1 MCTSFTF
8 TSQYDTTY
16 LARTMDFAFELK
28 AFPKVIP
35 SGYHWET
42 TYGQS
47 FTFDYG
53 FVGSAMKIDDVMFA
67 DGINEKGL
75 SIAILNNNGF
85 ATYATKPLSHHINL
99 GPESFIM
106 WLLGK
111 NASISQLKETL
122 DNVRLIDEQNPVLGQ
137 TPAFHFIVTD
147 QTGQSIVLVPKEG
160 KLILKHNPVQV
171 LTNHPDLEWHYQN
184 LRHYTSFKPE
194 VPTSHILGDTKIKP
208 IGIEAGTEILPG
220 GYTTSARFVK
230 TAYFR
235 QMIEDAEDDTMRLNN
250 LFKLLDTVSIPRG
263 IVLNEGQ
270 PHYTQ
275 YQCILDC
282 EHLTYYYKDYNSSDI
297 YMIQLSEDL
306 LKIKKEQTYEINP
319 QLTFKD
325 VTLSRDK
332 AADESV

>member
-16 LARTMDFAFELK
+16 LARTMDFAFELN

-35 SGYHWET
+35 RGYQWKT
-42 TYGQS
+42 IYGQS

-53 FVGSAMKIDDVMFA
+53 FVGSAMKIDDTMFA

-85 ATYATKPLSHHINL
+85 ATYASQAVSHHINL
-99 GPESFIM
+99 DPESFIM

-111 NASISQLKETL
+111 NASISQIQETI
-122 DNVRLIDEQNPVLGQ
+122 DEVILIDEQNPVLGV

-147 QTGQSIVLVPKEG
+147 RTGQSIVLVPKEG
-160 KLILKHNPVQV
+160 KLVLKNNPVQV
-171 LTNHPDLEWHYQN
+171 LTNHPDIEWHYQN
-184 LRHYTSFKPE
+184 LRQYTTFKPE
-194 VPTSHILGDTKIKP
+194 ISTPNTLGDIDIKP

-220 GYTTSARFVK
+220 GYTSSARFVK

-235 QMIEDAEDDTMRLNN
+235 QAIEDAKDDTLRLNN
-250 LFKLLDTVSIPRG
+250 LFKLLDTVSIPKG
-263 IVLNEGQ
+263 IILSDGQ

-282 EHLTYYYKDYNSSDI
+282 DHLTYYYKDYNSSNI
-297 YMIQLSEDL
+297 YTISLSEDL
-306 LKIKKEQTYEINP
+306 LNSKEAQSYEIKPHLNFVN
-319 QLTFKD
+319 L
-325 VTLSRDK
+325 TLS
-332 AADESV
+332 